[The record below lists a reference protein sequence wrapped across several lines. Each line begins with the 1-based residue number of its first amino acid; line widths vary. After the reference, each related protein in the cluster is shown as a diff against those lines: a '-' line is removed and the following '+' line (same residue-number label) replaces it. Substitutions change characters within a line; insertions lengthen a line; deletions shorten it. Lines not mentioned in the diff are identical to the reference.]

1 MTRQRKASESP
12 LQILT
17 REHNFAQGRLRG
29 LWANSTTL
37 DEDLRNRLHEVVF
50 TQIDRNQ
57 YLYEAAVMALKMGD
71 PGGAAQSLPKLQD
84 AIYAAERNKE
94 RNKRHADAI
103 R

>member
-29 LWANSTTL
+29 LWGNSTIL
-37 DEDLRNRLHEVVF
+37 DKDLRNRLHEVVF

-57 YLYEAAVMALKMGD
+57 YLYEAAVMALRTGD
-71 PGGAAQSLPKLQD
+71 LGAAQSLPRLQN

-94 RNKRHADAI
+94 RNKRYADTVC
-103 R
+103 